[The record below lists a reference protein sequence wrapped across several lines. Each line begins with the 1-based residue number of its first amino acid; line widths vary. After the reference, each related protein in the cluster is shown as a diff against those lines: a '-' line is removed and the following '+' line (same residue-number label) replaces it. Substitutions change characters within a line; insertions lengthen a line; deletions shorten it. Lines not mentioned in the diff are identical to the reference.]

1 MFSGNTYTFMYI
13 EKYNIHNRP
22 KVTHKKFKKP
32 QPTHFSKPKL
42 QRTSS
47 HAREL
52 NQLYDSSNEDKENCQ
67 TTSVSDNYQTSLGLE
82 MWSSSWE

>member
-13 EKYNIHNRP
+13 EKYNVYNRP
-22 KVTHKKFKKP
+22 KVTHKKFKKT
-32 QPTHFSKPKL
+32 QPMRVSKPKL
-42 QRTSS
+42 QRTNS

-52 NQLYDSSNEDKENCQ
+52 NQLYESSNKDKENSQ
-67 TTSVSDNYQTSLGLE
+67 TCVSDNYQTSLGLE